1 MADADADALR
11 ACLDDGVARLEPL
24 TEGHREA
31 LRAACAIDRATWDN
45 YRWSFLDPHFDTSFE
60 AARDGAGRTVFA
72 AFEAGHLVGMT
83 GFINIMAMNRALE
96 IGLTY
101 LVPAARGTGVNRR
114 FKDLLLDHAFAS
126 GFSRVE
132 FRVDGRNARSQAAMS
147 KLGAVREGTLRKD
160 VPIWNGYVRDTVV
173 YSILR
178 DEWRKDR

>member
-1 MADADADALR
+1 
-11 ACLDDGVARLEPL
+11 
-24 TEGHREA
+24 
-31 LRAACAIDRATWDN
+31 
-45 YRWSFLDPHFDTSFE
+45 
-60 AARDGAGRTVFA
+60 
-72 AFEAGHLVGMT
+72 
-83 GFINIMAMNRALE
+83 MNRALE

>member
-1 MADADADALR
+1 MADADALR

-83 GFINIMAMNRALE
+83 GF
-96 IGLTY
+96 
-101 LVPAARGTGVNRR
+101 
-114 FKDLLLDHAFAS
+114 
-126 GFSRVE
+126 SRVE
-132 FRVDGRNARSQAAMS
+132 FRVDGRNARSQAAMT